1 MSQIIPFQFDTIS
14 IRAVEIDGEPWFVGK
29 DITDALGYADS
40 TNALKQHCRGVV
52 NHHPILDAR
61 GRTQDTRIISE
72 ADLWRLIA
80 RSQLPEAERIERW
93 IFEEVLPSIRRTG
106 SYSRPLPASQ
116 EFVAAGCALIESSAK
131 VLRLAPSV
139 TLGMYQRL
147 GGKVGHQDLLPRYA
161 VDAPADTP
169 GSSEPTLPVSSLL
182 KMVGAAMTAQKAN
195 QLLKSIGILEQRERT
210 SSGKQIKKYWTLTEA
225 GLQFGKN
232 LTSPE
237 NPRET
242 QPHYYVSRFGDLM
255 DLMLG
260 RQHGAAA

>member
-29 DITDALGYADS
+29 DMADALGYSNSVD
-40 TNALKQHCRGVV
+40 ALAKHCRGVAKRY
-52 NHHPILDAR
+52 PIPDSL
-61 GRTQDTRIISE
+61 GRVQDTRIISE

-106 SYSRPLPASQ
+106 SYNRPLPASQ

-147 GGKVGHQDLLPRYA
+147 GGKVGHQDLLPSYA
-161 VDAPADTP
+161 VDAPAGAA
-169 GSSEPTLPVSSLL
+169 GSSEPTLPMSSLL
-182 KMVGAAMTAQKAN
+182 KMVGSSMSAQKAN
-195 QLLKSIGILEQRERT
+195 QLLKSIGVLEQRERP
-210 SSGKQIKKYWTLTEA
+210 SSGSRIKRYWTLTDA
-225 GLQFGKN
+225 GLQYGKN

-242 QPHYYVSRFGDLM
+242 QPHYYVSSFGNLM

-260 RQHGAAA
+260 RLHGAAA